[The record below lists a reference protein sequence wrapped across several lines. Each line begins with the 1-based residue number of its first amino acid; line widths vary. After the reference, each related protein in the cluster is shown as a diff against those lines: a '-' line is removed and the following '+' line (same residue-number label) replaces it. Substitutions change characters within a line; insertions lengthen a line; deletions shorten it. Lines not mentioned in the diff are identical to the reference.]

1 MDNYTESSIIIRNDS
16 IFYDTLDTELDVVS
30 FSELILK
37 FISNSNTF
45 RAMSNLMDVEIVA
58 VMLKPY
64 GKHSVAFKKHHSNSF
79 HTKVVSTALSKI
91 ESPAYQCTIQNGPD
105 GRLQLEIPI
114 FLNQKCIGYM
124 VAGWFYMSEDS
135 AGINSDIPVIKP
147 SKVEYMAEEL
157 CGIGR
162 QIMYDCHKSL
172 QTNSADFKYNND
184 DLFKYGNF
192 FDYDLILNTYVLSK
206 KIVQTLGLPYKPLYK
221 SNDFLDI
228 VVDEEKD
235 RILQFYRQNILLGD
249 TDFVLETS
257 IKHPD
262 GHIADIEISATII
275 KNGNGIRI
283 RMIGSITDVTE
294 LKNVQKNLRKEIA
307 NKNRLIKIIGHDLRN
322 PFNGLIGF
330 SEILHN
336 NLRQKNYDE
345 AEEIAGIIKQSASEG
360 YDLLI
365 NLIDYSNYHSGNVDT
380 IYTEFDIYKIVDSIL
395 KLSSAQ
401 ALKKCIT
408 LYSRIPQNT
417 IIFSDENKINTI
429 LRNLISNAIK
439 FCYEDGIVLIDI
451 EVRAHNTL
459 YIYVSDTGNTIPD
472 DKLADINKGVE
483 VKSTNGTACENGTSI
498 GLTLCHYYLKLLGS
512 HLIAKCDDG
521 VTTFGFEIKNRN
533 N

>member
-1 MDNYTESSIIIRNDS
+1 MDNYTESSITIRNDS

-58 VMLKPY
+58 VMQKPY

-91 ESPAYQCTIQNGPD
+91 KSPAYQCTIQSGPD

-114 FLNQKCIGYM
+114 FLNKNCIGYM
-124 VAGWFYMSEDS
+124 VAGWFYMSDDS
-135 AGINSDIPVIKP
+135 AGINSEIPIIKP

-172 QTNSADFKYNND
+172 QTNPADFKYNSD

-192 FDYDLILNTYVLSK
+192 FDYDLILNTCVLSK
-206 KIVQTLGLPYKPLYK
+206 KIIQTLGLTYKPMYK
-221 SNDFLDI
+221 GIDFFDI
-228 VVDEEKD
+228 VVDEEKE
-235 RILQFYRQNILLGD
+235 RIKQFFRQDILLGN

-262 GHIADIEISATII
+262 EHISDIEISATII
-275 KNGNGIRI
+275 KNGNGIRV

-294 LKNVQKNLRKEIA
+294 LKNVQKNLHKEIA
-307 NKNRLIKIIGHDLRN
+307 SKNHLIKIIGHDLRN

-336 NLRQKNYDE
+336 NLLRKNYDE
-345 AEEIAGIIKQSASEG
+345 AEEIADIIKQSATEG

-380 IYTEFDIYKIVDSIL
+380 IYSEFDLYKTVDSIL

-401 ALKKCIT
+401 ALKKSIT
-408 LYSRIPQNT
+408 LYSRIPLNT
-417 IIFSDENKINTI
+417 LIISDENKINTI

-451 EVRAHNTL
+451 EIKPQDTI
-459 YIYVSDTGNTIPD
+459 YIYVSDTGNTIPN

-483 VKSTNGTACENGTSI
+483 VESTSGTACEKGTSI
-498 GLTLCHYYLKLLGS
+498 GLTLCHYYLKMLGS
-512 HLIAKCDDG
+512 RLIAKCDDG
-521 VTTFGFEIKNRN
+521 VTTFGFEIKKRTI
-533 N
+533 